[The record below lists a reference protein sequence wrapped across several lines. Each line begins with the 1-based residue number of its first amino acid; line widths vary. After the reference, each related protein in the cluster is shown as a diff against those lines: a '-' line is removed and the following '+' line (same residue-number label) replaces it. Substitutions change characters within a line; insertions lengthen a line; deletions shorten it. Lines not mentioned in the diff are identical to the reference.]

1 MTATARTFAPHL
13 TGDGLPMRSAIRA
26 LVVVGLSAGLGAYL
40 GVPHAIADRSEAV
53 AVGSAVLSTAA
64 TMLGFMLTGLA
75 VLASITHTHLVRAM
89 RQMGHYS
96 DLLGSL
102 LLGCATF
109 FACGILGALLVF
121 GVAASQ
127 WFMVGLLAAHVGA
140 AALLIEVVHR
150 FWLVLRNLPGSA
162 QREP

>member
-1 MTATARTFAPHL
+1 MTATATTYGPPWA
-13 TGDGLPMRSAIRA
+13 GDGLAMRSALRA
-26 LVVVGLSAGLGAYL
+26 MVIVGLSAGVAVYL
-40 GVPHAIADRSEAV
+40 RVPAAIGDRAETV

-89 RQMGHYS
+89 RQMGHYN

-102 LLGCATF
+102 LLGCAAF
-109 FACGILGALLVF
+109 FTCGILGALLVF

-150 FWLVLRNLPGSA
+150 FWLVLRNLPE
-162 QREP
+162 QTHDET